1 MVESDGSLKEGSIQE
16 GSLKEGSVKEGS
28 IQERSLK
35 EGPRMNLKRTISSLR
50 EVSMRRSM
58 KRSCGIEHRSVSHC
72 MLCFFTQIH
81 IDIVYVHGT
90 GVLLSLNIK

>member
-16 GSLKEGSVKEGS
+16 GSLKEGS

-72 MLCFFTQIH
+72 MLCFFTQIR
-81 IDIVYVHGT
+81 IDIVYVYA
-90 GVLLSLNIK
+90 I